1 MTIQHLDI
9 ARATRESDTITGI
22 SSPDYQI
29 LLSGIVQM
37 LGKLND
43 ISASQNIDDSR
54 IEDQR
59 SWDVGALRS
68 EFGFAPDDEPVA
80 HLRPLSA
87 LAA

>member
-1 MTIQHLDI
+1 MSIQHLDL
-9 ARATRESDTITGI
+9 ARATMGSDRSAGI

-43 ISASQNIDDSR
+43 ISTSQNVDESR

-59 SWDVGALRS
+59 SSDVRELRS

-80 HLRPLSA
+80 HLKPLSA
-87 LAA
+87 MAA

>member
-1 MTIQHLDI
+1 MTIQHLDLTHA
-9 ARATRESDTITGI
+9 ARGSDTTTGI

-29 LLSGIVQM
+29 LLNGIVQM

-43 ISASQNIDDSR
+43 ISASQNIDESR
-54 IEDQR
+54 IEDR
-59 SWDVGALRS
+59 RPWDVRELRS

-87 LAA
+87 MAA